1 MAHCFLPEKCLFL
14 KQNIYCMDD
23 KILPVEDVFKT
34 SGIPTYTFVQPAEY
48 TRLLVALRTPGR
60 GVIIEGPSGI
70 GKTTC
75 IMQAI
80 HELKLSV
87 NKDITVLSARKKDD
101 CEMLNLLPDTVN
113 VGTVIIDDFHI
124 LPSETKKDL
133 SNYLK
138 VLAEEVNPTTK
149 LILVGINKAGDTLVE
164 FSPDLN
170 NRIDTI
176 RFEANPESK
185 VLELINKGEKALN
198 ININIKEDVIKEASG
213 SFHIAQML
221 CKEICIQQ
229 QILQKQADRR
239 ETTISIEVVKQK
251 VLEELGRVFSHRA
264 KAFAMGPKI
273 RREGR
278 APYLHLLYWLAH
290 SDDWSI
296 QLHEIYMTYPEMKL
310 SIKQV
315 HDQGYLENLIKNND
329 SIKDVIHY
337 DSISKT
343 LTIEDPKFLFYVRN
357 LLWNKFAK
365 QIGYID
371 IHFNKPYDIALSFA
385 GENRDLAQ
393 ALFDKLVTR
402 EISVFYDQNEQHRIL
417 AENVEDYLAP
427 IYRSEAEYVVVL
439 LSTHYPK
446 KIWTKFESDQFKA
459 RFGENKIIPIWYSDT
474 DVSIFDE
481 TRKYGGYQFDVS
493 PGQFEAETNKIVELI
508 AKKIEET
515 RV

>member
-1 MAHCFLPEKCLFL
+1 MG
-14 KQNIYCMDD
+14 N
-23 KILPVEDVFKT
+23 KIIPVEDVFKT

-80 HELKLSV
+80 HELRLSV
-87 NKDITVLSARKKDD
+87 NRDITVLSARKKDD
-101 CEMLNLLPDTVN
+101 CEMLKLLPDTAN
-113 VGTVIIDDFHI
+113 VGTVIIDDFHV
-124 LPSETKKDL
+124 LPSETKRDL
-133 SNYLK
+133 SNHLK

-185 VLELINKGEKALN
+185 VLELINKGENALN
-198 ININIKEDVIKEASG
+198 ISINIQDDVIKEASG

-221 CKEICIQQ
+221 CKEICLQQ
-229 QILQKQADRR
+229 GILQKQADHR

-251 VLEELGRVFSHRA
+251 VLEELDRVFSHRA

-296 QLHEIYMTYPEMKL
+296 QLHEMYMAHPEMKL

-371 IHFNKPYDIALSFA
+371 IHFSKPYDIALSFA

-393 ALFDKLVTR
+393 ALFDKLITR

-427 IYRSEAEYVVVL
+427 IYRSEADYVVVL
-439 LSTHYPK
+439 LSMHYPK
-446 KIWTKFESDQFKA
+446 KIWTKFESEQFKT

-474 DVSIFDE
+474 NTSIFDE

-493 PGQFEAETNKIVELI
+493 PERFEEEADKIAELI
-508 AKKIEET
+508 ARKIEET
-515 RV
+515 RG

>member
-1 MAHCFLPEKCLFL
+1 MC
-14 KQNIYCMDD
+14 
-23 KILPVEDVFKT
+23 
-34 SGIPTYTFVQPAEY
+34 
-48 TRLLVALRTPGR
+48 
-60 GVIIEGPSGI
+60 
-70 GKTTC
+70 
-75 IMQAI
+75 
-80 HELKLSV
+80 
-87 NKDITVLSARKKDD
+87 
-101 CEMLNLLPDTVN
+101 
-113 VGTVIIDDFHI
+113 
-124 LPSETKKDL
+124 
-133 SNYLK
+133 
-138 VLAEEVNPTTK
+138 
-149 LILVGINKAGDTLVE
+149 
-164 FSPDLN
+164 
-170 NRIDTI
+170 
-176 RFEANPESK
+176 
-185 VLELINKGEKALN
+185 
-198 ININIKEDVIKEASG
+198 
-213 SFHIAQML
+213 
-221 CKEICIQQ
+221 
-229 QILQKQADRR
+229 
-239 ETTISIEVVKQK
+239 
-251 VLEELGRVFSHRA
+251 
-264 KAFAMGPKI
+264 
-273 RREGR
+273 
-278 APYLHLLYWLAH
+278 
-290 SDDWSI
+290 
-296 QLHEIYMTYPEMKL
+296 
-310 SIKQV
+310 
-315 HDQGYLENLIKNND
+315 
-329 SIKDVIHY
+329 
-337 DSISKT
+337 
-343 LTIEDPKFLFYVRN
+343 LFYVRN